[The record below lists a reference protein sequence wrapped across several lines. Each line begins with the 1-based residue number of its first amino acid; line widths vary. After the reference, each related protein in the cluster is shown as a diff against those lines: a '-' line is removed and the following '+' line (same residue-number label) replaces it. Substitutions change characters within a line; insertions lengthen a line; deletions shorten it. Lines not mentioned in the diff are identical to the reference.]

1 MPADPNELIKMFQ
14 GMGLDEDTAFLYATS
29 LTDPSMA
36 QDVKPRATAAL
47 SGSLT
52 GRYTGGPKER
62 PVVRIK
68 RHELDANG
76 EGISGIEILPEPN
89 GINYSMTHPI
99 SVRQPSAPSAPPVV
113 SPPTNPLD
121 PAKLGK
127 PVLGS
132 GWPGSAEWPTVPYAV
147 DAQHKKMLGEREKA
161 SAAKMLQEYVMA
173 QDKLRA
179 AELGKQM
186 HTQNNAY
193 LAAQGNAAYA
203 AQNNPALMD
212 NPNPW
217 GGTNPDQYLRDVG
230 LSPLQV
236 FASPGPR
243 K

>member
-1 MPADPNELIKMFQ
+1 MPADPNQLIKMFQ
-14 GMGLDEDTAFLYATS
+14 EMGLDEDTAFLYATS

-76 EGISGIEILPEPN
+76 EGISGIEVLPEPN
-89 GINYSMTHPI
+89 GINYAM
-99 SVRQPSAPSAPPVV
+99 RPPVPRPPMT
-113 SPPTNPLD
+113 PPTPSNPLD

-147 DAQHKKMLGEREKA
+147 DAQHKKMVGEREKA
-161 SAAKMLQEYVMA
+161 SAAHMLQEYVMA

-243 K
+243 TPR